1 MKSINKQPR
10 MMQIKYPRD
19 TPRISR
25 KRIWANRNEWR
36 GQPEG
41 ATYPLGTQMIDQQM
55 ETTRTQPTLADTP
68 YKGLPGLMARTGR
81 VAINKT

>member
-1 MKSINKQPR
+1 MKALNKPGRFAQV
-10 MMQIKYPRD
+10 KYPTD

-25 KRIWANRNEWR
+25 KRVWMDRSEWR
-36 GQPEG
+36 KDPGG
-41 ATYPLGTQMIDQQM
+41 ATGPLGQQMIDQQM
-55 ETTRTQPTLADTP
+55 ETTRTQPTLENTP